1 MPRRRIAGSRR
12 RLGEQVRPVEFGLE
26 YRARARVRD
35 GGQLLIDA
43 QVLACFNEH
52 DFRITYLRKPAGH
65 DAPAGATAD
74 DDEICL
80 FWDRRHKGKSISFVA
95 TTAWRRML
103 ATRLQKI
110 CVTRFRQQYPESR
123 SAWPRHIDRKSTRL
137 HSSHQC
143 ATRIQ
148 S

>member
-26 YRARARVRD
+26 YRACALVRD

-80 FWDRRHKGKSISFVA
+80 FWDRRSEEHTSE
-95 TTAWRRML
+95 
-103 ATRLQKI
+103 LQSLMRNSYAVLCLKKKI
-110 CVTRFRQQYPESR
+110 KYGVIHTPLRYP
-123 SAWPRHIDRKSTRL
+123 IVV
-137 HSSHQC
+137 
-143 ATRIQ
+143 
-148 S
+148 

>member
-1 MPRRRIAGSRR
+1 MIRRQPRSTRTDTHFPYTA
-12 RLGEQVRPVEFGLE
+12 LVRS
-26 YRARARVRD
+26 

-43 QVLACFNEH
+43 QVLAFFNAH

-80 FWDRRHKGKSISFVA
+80 FWDRRHKRKSISFVA

-110 CVTRFRQQYPESR
+110 CVTRFRQQYPQAR
-123 SAWPRHIDRKSTRL
+123 SPWPRHISRRNGV
-137 HSSHQC
+137 SSARDIWRRRRGRADC
-143 ATRIQ
+143 
-148 S
+148 